1 MRKGAFRGDDH
12 RISEE
17 AALRG
22 FFFLSTASREI
33 IVETVNV
40 APCLAAAGLAT
51 IRLTEGFAPMT
62 YRQSIDGCLSS
73 KIGDAGLSEDRLTQ
87 WLTLLTPRFKALEE
101 QAQDGSFA
109 HFSILSGA
117 ADIEEAR
124 AAYDKLAA
132 GADTILILGTGG
144 ASLGGQALAQ
154 LGGWSIPGDNGPAG
168 EKRPRLRFYDNLDA
182 RSFMRGLSILDIPK
196 TRFIVISKSGA
207 TCETL
212 AQTLTAF
219 KFIEDAGHA
228 ALIPHIFLGVTEPA
242 MKGVFNGLRSLFA
255 ARGISMLPHSAEIG
269 GRYSVFTAVG
279 LLPAL
284 ARGLDVAA
292 FRAGGRAVVE
302 KLSTATMPE
311 EHPAAVGAAAAIGL
325 AKDMGVTN
333 SVMMPYCDR
342 LERFSAW
349 YVQLWAE
356 SLGKRGEGTT
366 PIAALGPVDQHS
378 QLQLFMDG
386 PPFHPMNVVR
396 VAPAKGED
404 NGLAIPPALA
414 AEAGAQYLAGRS
426 IGDVVQAEQ
435 EAIVEA
441 FAEAQRPV
449 RAIDLPKLDERAL
462 GALMMHFIIETIL
475 AADLLN
481 VDPFDQPALEAGR
494 RLTREH
500 LAG

>member
-1 MRKGAFRGDDH
+1 M
-12 RISEE
+12 ISESRTTR
-17 AALRG
+17 L
-22 FFFLSTASREI
+22 FLVSTTLREI

-40 APCLAAAGLAT
+40 APCLAAAPLAT
-51 IRLTEGFAPMT
+51 IKITEGFAPMT
-62 YRQSIDGCLSS
+62 YRQSIDDCLSS

-101 QAQDGSFA
+101 QAQDGSLA

-117 ADIEEAR
+117 TDIQEAR
-124 AAYDKLAA
+124 AAYDKLAE

-144 ASLGGQALAQ
+144 SSLSGQALAQ
-154 LGGWSIPGDNGPAG
+154 LGGWSIPGDNGLAG

-182 RSFMRGLSILDIPK
+182 RTFMRGLSILDIPK
-196 TRFIVISKSGA
+196 TRFIAISKSGTTA
-207 TCETL
+207 ETL

-228 ALIPHIFLGVTEPA
+228 ALIPHIFLGVTEPG
-242 MKGVFNGLRSLFA
+242 MKGIFNGLRTLFA
-255 ARGISMLPHSAEIG
+255 ARGIPMLSHSNEIG
-269 GRYSVFTAVG
+269 GRYSAFTVAA
-279 LLPAL
+279 LLPAF

-292 FRAGGRAVVE
+292 FRAGGREVVE

-311 EHPAAVGAAAAIGL
+311 EHPAAVGAAVAIGL
-325 AKDMGVTN
+325 AKDMGVTS
-333 SVMMPYCDR
+333 SVMMPYADR
-342 LERFSAW
+342 LERFGAW

-386 PPFHPMNVVR
+386 PPVHLMNVVR
-396 VAPAKGED
+396 VAAQKGED

-414 AEAGAQYLAGRS
+414 AEVGAQYLAGRS

-435 EAIVEA
+435 EAVVKA
-441 FAEAQRPV
+441 LGEAQRPV
-449 RAIDLPKLDERAL
+449 RTVDLPRLDERAL

-475 AADLLN
+475 AADLLS
-481 VDPFDQPALEAGR
+481 VDPFDQPAVEVGK
-494 RLTREH
+494 RLTREY